1 MILKISSLRNSFSG
15 ATSFLDNST
24 IFDRTDHHLTISESL
39 GWGQKGGV
47 FEFSQKCPKN
57 KSELPQGFER
67 SSCNFYI
74 PTPIH
79 MPFEYVTECIFRIL
93 EMSRKSLIGPSE
105 VLKMQL
111 IDFFLYERY
120 KNAFESLI
128 KKTVKRKT

>member
-1 MILKISSLRNSFSG
+1 MILKSSSLSNSFSG
-15 ATSFLDNST
+15 ATSFHDSST
-24 IFDRTDHHLTISESL
+24 IIDRTDHCHTISESL

-105 VLKMQL
+105 VLK
-111 IDFFLYERY
+111 IAI
-120 KNAFESLI
+120 N
-128 KKTVKRKT
+128 

>member
-1 MILKISSLRNSFSG
+1 MQEGSWISKI
-15 ATSFLDNST
+15 FLDNST
-24 IFDRTDHHLTISESL
+24 IFDRTDHYLTISENL
-39 GWGQKGGV
+39 GRGQKGGV

-74 PTPIH
+74 PTLIH

-105 VLKMQL
+105 VLK
-111 IDFFLYERY
+111 IAI
-120 KNAFESLI
+120 N
-128 KKTVKRKT
+128 